1 MYFEVTPQVLPLN
14 MENLEI
20 ARGKSNGSRHS
31 VWGASKNTGN
41 DLMGCNFSTLLRL
54 FSLCTRF
61 TPGWF
66 VLMVNTHSPPFSLIQ
81 PCSNKNPNWYLRI
94 EVKEGLPLAN
104 SGFLITSICKV
115 TFAKIKTKITVEPLF
130 RELPWDQGKCPLS
143 GSWAGF
149 C

>member
-1 MYFEVTPQVLPLN
+1 

-20 ARGKSNGSRHS
+20 ACGKSNGSRHS
-31 VWGASKNTGN
+31 VWGASKNMGN
-41 DLMGCNFSTLLRL
+41 DLMRL

-81 PCSNKNPNWYLRI
+81 PYSNKNPNWYLRI

-115 TFAKIKTKITVEPLF
+115 TIAKN
-130 RELPWDQGKCPLS
+130 
-143 GSWAGF
+143 
-149 C
+149 